1 MQSYKHISISRFSQC
16 QFWCLLFLT
25 LLSYSTYSQIIEPF
39 DIRFEANQKG
49 GITMLSNVSV
59 SCNSGSSCSSA
70 VSQVPPNGTSSN
82 ENFNMQYVDID
93 GDPSTFMSTSD
104 SLNLDD
110 CSEILWAGLYW
121 SAEIVSSVPGFNDRD
136 EIKLAVNSGAYQTLV
151 ADEMVDAFVGSHPS
165 YHCFKDIT
173 TIVENAG
180 IKARFTVADLVTEAN
195 STNVFGGWTIIVVYK
210 NVYNSMRNLTVFD
223 GFGIIGGGNSLD
235 IPISGF
241 NTPLSGPVTFELGVV
256 ANEGDRGSTGDQ
268 LRFNGAGNNVQI
280 SDALHPATNVF
291 NSTISYDAT
300 LTPFRIPNY
309 NNTLGYDAAIFLPD
323 NSTFNYIGNNTSSAT
338 IRVQTSFENILC
350 RALTSAIDI
359 YEPDLSASVYINDLN
374 GGIVEPGDILE
385 YTLVGKNIGSDISV
399 NTFMVDTLDPRT
411 AYVPGSISIDFGPNT
426 GPKTDIV
433 GDDQAEYDLTTNSIK
448 VRIGTGADQTNGG
461 EVQPSSNGADSTV
474 VKFLVSVIDDC
485 LMFQC
490 DSTLEHV
497 AYIFGEGFISGNPY
511 GNGGASDL
519 LDANGCPVE
528 ASNTLL
534 IDVSGCPPPEVTY
547 NDPICVGDSLELLA
561 SFSALAN
568 YEWSGPN
575 GFTDNSNTTGVGDVS
590 LLDTGV
596 YNIQI
601 TFPGL
606 DCLIDTFTTVEINEN
621 PIITLIDLQNSTC
634 FEFDDAYIST
644 EVIGDNSFFPPTI
657 SWSNGSV
664 QDSIWGLSPGEYI
677 ITVQEQLTPCV
688 SVDTFS
694 ITEPD
699 LLVSNISIISD
710 YNGYPVACYGDSLAE
725 VEVNFSGGTAP
736 YEFIWS
742 TGDTTAI
749 VDSLSVGSYNVIV
762 VDSNFCESNS
772 VITIIQPDSLILDV
786 DSSNVSCFAG
796 EDGFIDLTVN
806 GGVLGYSYL
815 WSNGITDQDIDSL
828 ILGTYNV
835 IVTDTNGC
843 IDSIEVTLTQ
853 PIAPISLSETHVD
866 VLCFGD
872 STGSIDLSSVGGTPP
887 YTYFWS
893 NGDTTEDLSDLFAGI
908 YDVTVIDSL
917 GCLDTLSTEVNEPD
931 APLTVVLSKVDVL
944 CFGDFTGS
952 VDATVSGGTPPYSY
966 LWSNGATSEDISG
979 IPAGNY
985 SVQVTDFHNCSYTIS
1000 TSITEP
1006 TDSIFIELSSFD
1018 ADCFGAPTGSIL
1030 GNVLGG
1036 TAPYSYLW
1044 SNGETTDDVANLI
1057 AGIYTITVTD
1067 DNNCVSSLS
1076 DTIGE
1081 PEGVLLSHNQVD
1093 VLCFGE
1099 STGSIDLSV
1108 SGGIAPYTYLWS
1120 TGELTQDINGI
1131 PAGIYDVDVFDD
1143 NNCLA
1148 ELQVTIT
1155 EPLTPILLSETHTD
1169 ALCIGGDQGT
1179 IDLSVSGGTPGYSI
1193 VWNNNETTEDVSDL
1207 VAGIYT
1213 AQVTDDNGCIDSL
1226 SVEILDPSN
1235 TMVLSVT
1242 ETDVLCF
1249 ADSTG
1254 EIDLTVTG
1262 GAAPYTF
1269 SWSNGDLTEDLDSL
1283 ITGNYFVIVQDNNFC
1298 ESFISGFIDQP
1309 LAPISVSDSLIHV
1322 LCNGDS
1328 TGAIFLETQGG
1339 TAPYTYSWSNGSTD
1353 EDIDS
1358 LLAGNYMV
1366 TIVDDYAC
1374 VYDTTISILEPF
1386 PIDIMN
1392 VITEVSCFGGSDGS
1406 IDLNPGGGVPPYS
1419 YLWNTGD
1426 TIQDIDS
1433 LSFGNYTIQV
1443 TDDNGC
1449 IEEQTFLVDQPAEP
1463 VTIAD
1468 TSGNISCFGGNDGFI
1483 DITVTG
1489 GNGGYTYEWSNA
1501 ALTEDLSD
1509 LFIGVYIVEVED
1521 SKGCFASDTITL
1533 TQPLAPLSL
1542 TTEMTAVLCFGES
1555 NGIASV
1561 EASGGTAPY
1570 TYLWSNGETT
1580 DTITGLPIGDYTV
1593 VVTDSL
1599 GCIDSATVTVTEP
1612 PLLTAVADSVD
1623 VLCFGD
1629 STGSV
1634 SVTAQGGILVY
1645 DYLWNT
1651 GDITST
1657 VNGLPSGFYEVTVTD
1672 TNGCTFV
1679 TNTTINQ
1686 PSAPLSDTL
1695 IVTDNLCFGESF
1707 GIIDATI
1714 SGGTIPYSYAWSNG
1728 ETTEDIDSLANG
1740 SYTLTVTDNNLCV
1753 LVIDTVITSPTEI
1766 GVTHV
1771 QTNVSCFGGNDAT
1784 IDLTVIGAMPPY
1796 SYLWNTADTT
1806 QDLDSLFV
1814 GTYDL
1819 IITDSNN
1826 CENPYTVTITE
1837 PLAPLALSADSIN
1850 VACFGDSTGSID
1862 LTVTG
1867 GTVAYSFSWS
1877 NGELTEDITN
1887 IPTGSYQVIVTDDNL
1902 CVDSL
1907 SMFIDQPAAPIAL
1920 SATQVD
1926 ILCFGDFTG
1935 EIDLT
1940 VTGGTPATTG
1950 YVFDWNN
1957 GLSADEDLT
1966 GLPFGTYGVLVT
1978 DSLLCSDSL
1987 TVILTEPAA
1996 PIDIDFTILNVACF
2010 GDSTGDV
2017 SAVISG
2023 GTGPYSWFWNFPIA
2037 DTTLFIDS
2045 LPAGGYVLNVL
2056 DSNNCTY
2063 AETAVVTEPAG
2074 PLTSVYVDVQP
2085 SCFEYADGSL
2095 TLIPSGGT
2103 PGYSYLWNTGDTTVS
2118 IDSLT
2123 TGNYSVEIYDSLGCY
2138 FALDIFLDEPPELQI
2153 SFDVDSLAG
2162 CSPFTVE
2169 FTNTSNATAD
2179 CQWDFGDGNTFSGCE
2194 DVINTYEEGGI
2205 YSVSL
2210 TAYDDNG
2217 CFNDVTYTDFITVY
2231 QTPTAGMNIEP
2242 QVLFPETPTT
2252 EITNTSVGASMYVWN
2267 MGDSPQDYGFFE
2279 PGAYTYE
2286 PNVLDT
2292 FVVTLTA
2299 YSEEGCI
2306 DSTSGIV
2313 IFRNDPFFF
2322 APNSFTPDGNN
2333 VNEMWI
2339 PVFSSPDYVDR
2350 YNLEIFNRWGEL
2362 IFTTDQVTQG
2372 WNGMVDNSGNIAQD
2386 GIYTWKL
2393 SFKWYDQRTY
2403 QLTGHITLVR

>member
-1 MQSYKHISISRFSQC
+1 MAIQSIDSVV
-16 QFWCLLFLT
+16 
-25 LLSYSTYSQIIEPF
+25 
-39 DIRFEANQKG
+39 N
-49 GITMLSNVSV
+49 V
-59 SCNSGSSCSSA
+59 SCNSGDDGEIFVFASE
-70 VSQVPPNGTSSN
+70 GT
-82 ENFNMQYVDID
+82 
-93 GDPSTFMSTSD
+93 
-104 SLNLDD
+104 
-110 CSEILWAGLYW
+110 
-121 SAEIVSSVPGFNDRD
+121 PG
-136 EIKLAVNSGAYQTLV
+136 Y
-151 ADEMVDAFVGSHPS
+151 
-165 YHCFKDIT
+165 
-173 TIVENAG
+173 
-180 IKARFTVADLVTEAN
+180 
-195 STNVFGGWTIIVVYK
+195 
-210 NVYNSMRNLTVFD
+210 
-223 GFGIIGGGNSLD
+223 
-235 IPISGF
+235 
-241 NTPLSGPVTFELGVV
+241 
-256 ANEGDRGSTGDQ
+256 
-268 LRFNGAGNNVQI
+268 
-280 SDALHPATNVF
+280 
-291 NSTISYDAT
+291 
-300 LTPFRIPNY
+300 
-309 NNTLGYDAAIFLPD
+309 
-323 NSTFNYIGNNTSSAT
+323 
-338 IRVQTSFENILC
+338 
-350 RALTSAIDI
+350 
-359 YEPDLSASVYINDLN
+359 
-374 GGIVEPGDILE
+374 
-385 YTLVGKNIGSDISV
+385 
-399 NTFMVDTLDPRT
+399 
-411 AYVPGSISIDFGPNT
+411 
-426 GPKTDIV
+426 
-433 GDDQAEYDLTTNSIK
+433 
-448 VRIGTGADQTNGG
+448 
-461 EVQPSSNGADSTV
+461 
-474 VKFLVSVIDDC
+474 
-485 LMFQC
+485 
-490 DSTLEHV
+490 
-497 AYIFGEGFISGNPY
+497 
-511 GNGGASDL
+511 
-519 LDANGCPVE
+519 
-528 ASNTLL
+528 
-534 IDVSGCPPPEVTY
+534 TY
-547 NDPICVGDSLELLA
+547 NWIEG
-561 SFSALAN
+561 
-568 YEWSGPN
+568 
-575 GFTDNSNTTGVGDVS
+575 TTGS
-590 LLDTGV
+590 
-596 YNIQI
+596 
-601 TFPGL
+601 
-606 DCLIDTFTTVEINEN
+606 
-621 PIITLIDLQNSTC
+621 
-634 FEFDDAYIST
+634 
-644 EVIGDNSFFPPTI
+644 
-657 SWSNGSV
+657 
-664 QDSIWGLSPGEYI
+664 
-677 ITVQEQLTPCV
+677 
-688 SVDTFS
+688 
-694 ITEPD
+694 
-699 LLVSNISIISD
+699 
-710 YNGYPVACYGDSLAE
+710 
-725 VEVNFSGGTAP
+725 
-736 YEFIWS
+736 
-742 TGDTTAI
+742 
-749 VDSLSVGSYNVIV
+749 
-762 VDSNFCESNS
+762 ESN
-772 VITIIQPDSLILDV
+772 
-786 DSSNVSCFAG
+786 
-796 EDGFIDLTVN
+796 
-806 GGVLGYSYL
+806 
-815 WSNGITDQDIDSL
+815 IDSL
-828 ILGTYNV
+828 TFGLYVVEIS
-835 IVTDTNGC
+835 DTNGC
-843 IDSIEVTLTQ
+843 VFIDSIQVSQPLAPLT
-853 PIAPISLSETHVD
+853 ISETHVD

-872 STGSIDLSSVGGTPP
+872 STGSIDLSSAGGTPP
-887 YTYFWS
+887 YTYLWS
-893 NGDTTEDLSDLFAGI
+893 NGETTEDLSDLFAGI
-908 YDVTVIDSL
+908 YDVTVTDSL
-917 GCLDTLSTEVNEPD
+917 GCLDTLSTEVIEPD

-1030 GNVLGG
+1030 GNVSGG

-1076 DTIGE
+1076 DTVGE
-1081 PEGVLLSHNQVD
+1081 PEGVLLSHTQVD

-1120 TGELTQDINGI
+1120 TGEVTQDINGI

-1339 TAPYTYSWSNGSTD
+1339 TAPYTYLWNNGSTD

-1358 LLAGNYMV
+1358 LWVGSYTITV
-1366 TIVDDYAC
+1366 TDDYLC
-1374 VYDTTISILEPF
+1374 TQDYTYSITQPSSITIDTVIS
-1386 PIDIMN
+1386 
-1392 VITEVSCFGGSDGS
+1392 VVSCFGGSDGA

-1501 ALTEDLSD
+1501 SLSEDLSD

-1533 TQPLAPLSL
+1533 TEPLAPLSL

-1570 TYLWSNGETT
+1570 AYLWSNGETT

-1634 SVTAQGGILVY
+1634 SVTAQGGMLVY
-1645 DYLWNT
+1645 SYLWNT

-1766 GVTHV
+1766 GITHV

-1996 PIDIDFTILNVACF
+1996 PIDIEFTILNVACF

-2023 GTGPYSWFWNFPIA
+2023 GTGPYSWFWDFPIA

-2292 FVVTLTA
+2292 FVVTLTV
-2299 YSEEGCI
+2299 YSDEGCI

-2333 VNEMWI
+2333 VNEVWI

-2362 IFTTDQVTQG
+2362 IFATDQVTQG